1 MRWSNDTSTESI
13 NSDYKKVKY
22 KMDCYILQTNNIK
35 MEKDNELKKVGIKNR
50 TCYYF
55 DDIVKIEDFDFDNI
69 LLEEKSSEN
78 ILIYDASYK
87 ILIDARLLRI
97 LFDKVDRF
105 IRDYNGRKYS
115 VLLGPEKWCYLW

>member
-1 MRWSNDTSTESI
+1 
-13 NSDYKKVKY
+13 
-22 KMDCYILQTNNIK
+22 MDCYILQTNNIK

-55 DDIVKIEDFDFDNI
+55 DDIVKIEDFDFDI

-78 ILIYDASYK
+78 ILIYDASYN
-87 ILIDARLLRI
+87 ILIDAKLLRI

-115 VLLGPEKWCYLW
+115 VLLGPEK

>member
-1 MRWSNDTSTESI
+1 
-13 NSDYKKVKY
+13 
-22 KMDCYILQTNNIK
+22 MDCYILQTNNIK
-35 MEKDNELKKVGIKNR
+35 MEKDNEFKKVGIKNR

-87 ILIDARLLRI
+87 ILIDAKLLRI

-115 VLLGPEKWCYLW
+115 VLLGPEK

>member
-1 MRWSNDTSTESI
+1 
-13 NSDYKKVKY
+13 
-22 KMDCYILQTNNIK
+22 
-35 MEKDNELKKVGIKNR
+35 MEKDNELKKVGIKNC

-55 DDIVKIEDFDFDNI
+55 DDIVKIEDFDFDI
-69 LLEEKSSEN
+69 LLDEKSSEN

-87 ILIDARLLRI
+87 TLIDAKPLRI

-115 VLLGPEKWCYLW
+115 VLLGPEK

>member
-1 MRWSNDTSTESI
+1 
-13 NSDYKKVKY
+13 
-22 KMDCYILQTNNIK
+22 

-55 DDIVKIEDFDFDNI
+55 DHIVKIEDFDFDI
-69 LLEEKSSEN
+69 LLDEKLSEN

-87 ILIDARLLRI
+87 TLIDAKPLRI
-97 LFDKVDRF
+97 LFDRVDGF

-115 VLLGPEKWCYLW
+115 VLPGPEK